1 MIADIFIPVLQQS
14 TPPPTAERTA
24 TATATPKPQPA
35 KPQPAAAAGRGGNRT
50 PTAPTPTKATAKA
63 AKAAK
68 TAASHGTHKAAEVK
82 DTEDAE
88 KKGGEASNTAAATTI
103 GAGMNSTTIT
113 SDASLLDLGTQDTTT
128 DSTAGNG
135 ATDLLGDLASLTTP
149 KDGSSTSAS
158 VFGDAYT
165 LFNPE
170 SIT

>member
-1 MIADIFIPVLQQS
+1 MVD
-14 TPPPTAERTA
+14 
-24 TATATPKPQPA
+24 KD
-35 KPQPAAAAGRGGNRT
+35 AGMKGV
-50 PTAPTPTKATAKA
+50 
-63 AKAAK
+63 
-68 TAASHGTHKAAEVK
+68 EVV
-82 DTEDAE
+82 E
-88 KKGGEASNTAAATTI
+88 KKKGVEASNTTAATTI
-103 GAGMNSTTIT
+103 GAGMDFTTIT